1 MKNLKSIAL
10 AVVAFVTLTATAQT
24 KQIDASKST
33 INWVGKK
40 VTGSHEGTINL
51 KDGALVF
58 KENKLSGGIFN
69 VDMTSINTTDLEGKS
84 KANLETHL
92 KSEDFF
98 GTENF
103 PTANLSFK
111 KIVDKGNGVYGIT
124 ADLTIK
130 GITNSINFDM
140 TVTDS
145 TAIADLK
152 VDRTKYKITYKS
164 GNFFTDLGDKAIY
177 DDFLLKVKLVF

>member
-1 MKNLKSIAL
+1 MKNLKSIAFAL
-10 AVVAFVTLTATAQT
+10 VTLITLSTTAQT
-24 KQIDASKST
+24 KKVDAAKST
-33 INWVGKK
+33 VNWVGKK
-40 VTGSHEGTINL
+40 VTGSHEGTIDL

-58 KENKLSGGIFN
+58 KGTKLSGGMFN

-84 KANLETHL
+84 KASLEGHL

-103 PTANLSFK
+103 PTANLVFK
-111 KIVDKGNGVYGIT
+111 KIADKGNGVYGIT
-124 ADLTIK
+124 ADLTIRA
-130 GITNSINFDM
+130 ITKPITFDI
-140 TVTDS
+140 TVLEN
-145 TAIADLK
+145 TATADLK
-152 VDRTKYKITYKS
+152 VDRTKYNITYKS